1 MCPVMTSAIDLCEIS
16 TKPYGDSRGLESQCL
31 LCGAVAIK
39 DRPRVLMS
47 HDTELLNHK
56 SIHVEGCE
64 MSSADIIAQVNKAI
78 ANEFEIDMER
88 MVPEADLMKDLELDS
103 LDSVDLIAAMEKT
116 FKVKCPEA
124 EARKLRTLGE
134 VHVFVQRLL
143 SEHAAA

>member
-1 MCPVMTSAIDLCEIS
+1 
-16 TKPYGDSRGLESQCL
+16 
-31 LCGAVAIK
+31 
-39 DRPRVLMS
+39 
-47 HDTELLNHK
+47 
-56 SIHVEGCE
+56 

-78 ANEFEIDMER
+78 ATEFEIDLER